1 MIYKARVISN
11 NDFSTTGKIKVR
23 VFKETMPE
31 LWKPLTEIPDS
42 IKEAKQIHGDK
53 YDYSLVEY
61 KGCRIKVKIICPKHG
76 IFEHNLEDDGGIK
89 GLNGTVFEGNNG
101 V

>member
-42 IKEAKQIHGDK
+42 IKEANT
-53 YDYSLVEY
+53 LVKDDSGSFYVRSSEAEAY
-61 KGCRIKVKIICPKHG
+61 VFSIISGLFSFSIGATIPREFGCGKEKNP
-76 IFEHNLEDDGGIK
+76 
-89 GLNGTVFEGNNG
+89 
-101 V
+101 

>member
-42 IKEAKQIHGDK
+42 IKDTRKLKCFI
-53 YDYSLVEY
+53 
-61 KGCRIKVKIICPKHG
+61 
-76 IFEHNLEDDGGIK
+76 
-89 GLNGTVFEGNNG
+89 
-101 V
+101 